1 MRHRAAERVTRRW
14 TSSEANA
21 VLELENGSQMD
32 QKTFHALYLKTP
44 EGFKA
49 ELIGGTVY
57 VMSSPVSPRHG
68 RSHFRVGYWL
78 GLYADAT
85 PGTDVLDSTTSV
97 LGAESE
103 PQPDVC
109 LLLLPEYGGQAKVV
123 EDKYISGPLDLVVE
137 VAITS
142 RAIDLGAK
150 KRDYE
155 QAGVREYVVVLA
167 NEQTVRWFHRGG
179 ACFTEVAAGEDSL
192 FRSRNFAGLW
202 LDPRG
207 LFSPSTRPLTAAVR
221 KGLASPEHAAFVAEL
236 KARRKKAKP
245 AAKKGRKK

>member
-21 VLELENGSQMD
+21 VLELENGSRMD
-32 QKTFHALYLKTP
+32 QRTFHALYLKSP

-57 VMSSPVSPRHG
+57 VMSSPVSPLHG

-78 GLYADAT
+78 GLYSDAT
-85 PGTDVLDSTTSV
+85 PGTDVLDNTTSV
-97 LGAESE
+97 LGSESE

-109 LLLLPEYGGQAKVV
+109 LLLLPDYGGQAKVV

-167 NEQTVRWFHRGG
+167 NEKIVRWFHRKGSN
-179 ACFTEVAAGEDSL
+179 FIEVAADEDGL
-192 FRSRNFAGLW
+192 FRSKSFAGLW

-207 LFSPSTRPLTAAVR
+207 LFSPTTRPLTIAVK
-221 KGLASPEHAAFVAEL
+221 KGLASPEHAAFVAAL
-236 KARRKKAKP
+236 KSRRKKSKSATRKT
-245 AAKKGRKK
+245 RKK

>member
-14 TSSEANA
+14 TPSQAKA
-21 VLELENGSQMD
+21 VLELENGSRMD

-57 VMSSPVSPRHG
+57 VMSSPVSPRHS
-68 RSHFRVGYWL
+68 RTHSRVAYWL
-78 GLYADAT
+78 GVYADAT
-85 PGTDVLDSTTSV
+85 SGTDVLDNTSSV

-109 LLLLPEYGGQAKVV
+109 LLLLPEYGGQVKIV
-123 EDKYISGPLDLVVE
+123 EDKYVSGPLDLVVE

-150 KRDYE
+150 MRDYE
-155 QAGVREYVVVLA
+155 RAGVREYVVVLA
-167 NEQTVRWFHRGG
+167 KEQSVRWFRRDG
-179 ACFTEVAAGEDSL
+179 AGFTDVEARDYGL
-192 FRSRNFAGLW
+192 FRSTAFPGLW

-207 LFSPSTRPLTAAVR
+207 LFSPTTRPLTAAVR
-221 KGLASPEHAAFVAEL
+221 KGLASPEHASFVAEL
-236 KARRKKAKP
+236 EARRKKGKP
-245 AAKKGRKK
+245 PARKPRKK